1 MAGYVLHLSTEE
13 NITLSSA
20 TVKRLIAGGSGD
32 AALLYLAILHARG
45 AADSGKLARGLK
57 WDETR
62 LRAAEQALYEMKLVG
77 APEKKEEA
85 PLPPPQQLSEPPE
98 YTREDIARKLEGDGR
113 FACLLREVE
122 HKLGPLSTPS
132 VKKLLGLYENLG
144 LPADVVYTLVN
155 YCIAKKEQQFGEG
168 RLPNMREIEKEGY
181 VWARKEAL
189 FHRKGQRVH
198 EARASPARQV
208 PRVHGGAAN
217 AGPRERAERGKVSL
231 RVGGDG
237 LSRRYGQ
244 RGLRPYDPALPRIP
258 LAVLQRHFEA
268 LARKG
273 PAHARRSE
281 GRERQGAE
289 QAEEEH
295 QRRRQRLD
303 EGIFES
309 VTKAGEKD
317 VLRWAADAPGAG
329 ALRRG
334 QAAPRGEFPRAR
346 ARGVYQV
353 PAH

>member
-45 AADSGKLARGLK
+45 AADSGKLARELK

-155 YCIAKKEQQFGEG
+155 YCIAKKEQQ
-168 RLPNMREIEKEGY
+168 L
-181 VWARKEAL
+181 
-189 FHRKGQRVH
+189 
-198 EARASPARQV
+198 
-208 PRVHGGAAN
+208 
-217 AGPRERAERGKVSL
+217 SL
-231 RVGGDG
+231 IHI
-237 LSRRYGQ
+237 SEPTRRT
-244 RGLRPYDPALPRIP
+244 D
-258 LAVLQRHFEA
+258 
-268 LARKG
+268 
-273 PAHARRSE
+273 
-281 GRERQGAE
+281 
-289 QAEEEH
+289 
-295 QRRRQRLD
+295 
-303 EGIFES
+303 
-309 VTKAGEKD
+309 
-317 VLRWAADAPGAG
+317 
-329 ALRRG
+329 
-334 QAAPRGEFPRAR
+334 
-346 ARGVYQV
+346 
-353 PAH
+353 